1 MVNPETRNN
10 LIVVVIIVAVAILI
24 VGFIYAFSNSLLQV
38 AQHGENT
45 VNLVGKSV
53 SGNVSEATDIN
64 RLNLQQFN
72 RSMTDVIASNDKIVV
87 SNNNSIA
94 NLTGLVDKFSK
105 SNSIYLGAVTNNTSA
120 NKGSLIAILTE
131 LKKQTALLTSID
143 KKLTNTVPIVPLPP
157 VVKPDSPDCIIK
169 APKICILASPAN
181 NATNNATK

>member
-45 VNLVGKSV
+45 VNLVGKAV

-72 RSMTDVIASNDKIVV
+72 RSMTDVIESNDKIVV

-94 NLTGLVDKFSK
+94 NLTKLVDKFSK
-105 SNSIYLGAVTNNTSA
+105 SNGIYLGAVTNNTSA
-120 NKGSLIAILTE
+120 NKGSLITILTE

-157 VVKPDSPDCIIK
+157 VISPTDEHCVIK
-169 APKICILASPAN
+169 TPKVCILASP
-181 NATNNATK
+181 TINATK